1 MNNNDRKFGGRLIDI
16 VLITTIATLTVFIII
31 FTTTSNEFKFQNAS
45 ANSQTANQSGSGTV
59 NSNVE
64 PEISSSATQEIVNT
78 NIDGIRLVN
87 ETLKDSTKPY
97 SIQYVKTNFES
108 VNTEINKYISD
119 AKNQYENIIR
129 LKDTVE
135 QNETTTNLENN
146 LKIEVE
152 MYPHQD
158 QYLSLVFTKNVAVKS
173 NTYDTSIY
181 TLFFNLETGSIIDFQ
196 QILNDDENHLT
207 SLSDVVRYSI
217 VNNHDYQKH
226 INQEALF
233 KVTEPKWIY
242 FKRFAIIEE
251 SLVLYFNKGEIG
263 NSDIGVPMAT
273 IPLSSIYPLLSK
285 EFQTGIENHSVI
297 TNPPPQK
304 ESSSNTGK
312 KVALT
317 FDDGPHPTVT
327 TSILDT
333 LDKYDAK
340 ATFFVVGNRV
350 EKYADIVIETLER
363 GHEIG
368 NHTWNHENL
377 TKVSSNQV
385 MDQINATNV
394 AIHNVLGE
402 YPTVFRPPYGA
413 KNDSVIS
420 VIDLPVVMW
429 TIDTLDWKYR
439 DSTNLLPSVQK
450 NMHNNAII
458 LMHDIHQSTADGL
471 ESVLK
476 YLQDEGYE
484 FVTVSEIL
492 QNK

>member
-45 ANSQTANQSGSGTV
+45 ANSQTGNQSGLGTV

-78 NIDGIRLVN
+78 NIEGIRQVN
-87 ETLKDSTKPY
+87 ETLKDLNKPY
-97 SIQYVKTNFES
+97 SIQYIKTNFET

-119 AKNQYENIIR
+119 SKNQYENIIR
-129 LKDTVE
+129 LKNTVDS
-135 QNETTTNLENN
+135 NETSSNLGNN

-152 MYPHQD
+152 MFTHQD
-158 QYLSLVFTKNVAVKS
+158 RYLSLVFTKNVAIKS
-173 NTYDTSIY
+173 NSYDTSIF
-181 TLFFNLETGSIIDFQ
+181 TLFFNLETGNMVDFK
-196 QILNDDENHLT
+196 QIVNGDVKNLT
-207 SLSDVVRYSI
+207 SLSDIVRYSI
-217 VNNHDYQKH
+217 VNNQSYQKH
-226 INQEALF
+226 INQEALI
-233 KVTEPKWIY
+233 KVTEPNWIY
-242 FKRFAIIEE
+242 YKRFAIIDD
-251 SLVLYFNKGEIG
+251 SLVLFFNKGEIA
-263 NSDIGVPMAT
+263 NSDIVKPTASVS
-273 IPLSSIYPLLSK
+273 LSSIYSLLSK
-285 EFQTGIENHSVI
+285 EFQSGIEDHSVV
-297 TNPPPQK
+297 TVSPPK
-304 ESSSNTGK
+304 KDNNSSDK
-312 KVALT
+312 RVALT

-350 EKYADIVIETLER
+350 EKYADIVIETLAR
-363 GHEIG
+363 GHEVG

-377 TKVSSNQV
+377 TKVNSNQV
-385 MDQINATNV
+385 IEQVNATNN
-394 AIHNVLGE
+394 AIYNVIDQ

-413 KNDSVIS
+413 KNDAVIS
-420 VIDLPVVMW
+420 VIDLPVILW
-429 TIDTLDWKYR
+429 TIDTMDWKYR
-439 DSTNLLPSVQK
+439 DSTNLLPMVQK
-450 NMHNNAII
+450 SMHNNAII

-492 QNK
+492 QSK